1 MFETVASIPEPT
13 PVTEDADDVDEHDPK
28 VKEAIKRWKQEHPG
42 DTIKNQRY
50 LLQRGDIQELPW
62 IQYLHE
68 TKSSF
73 GTDFPAQPA
82 KGDSFVRIDRV
93 PTQLFKFNGS
103 RWIEVD
109 KTTTDNYTYDMAY
122 IDHLIQL
129 ISQGTYD
136 AELLTDAEQLQVA
149 NRLQQNSNT

>member
-1 MFETVASIPEPT
+1 MFETAAATPA
-13 PVTEDADDVDEHDPK
+13 PVTEDTDDADEHDPK
-28 VKEAIKRWKQEHPG
+28 VKEAIKRWKLEHPG

-73 GTDFPAQPA
+73 GTDFPTQPA

-93 PTQLFKFNGS
+93 PSQLFKFNGS

-109 KTTTDNYTYDMAY
+109 KNTTDNYTYDMAY

-149 NRLQQNSNT
+149 NRLQQNSNI